1 MMKNKQIQSLKTL
14 PNYTMDLL
22 FIGGEKRVYDF
33 KPLMKRFDCFKSFLF
48 LNTLLSEIIF
58 YAEFI
63 HAIFFDRKDTY
74 ILAKRC
80 STTDFTSD
88 S

>member
-33 KPLMKRFDCFKSFLF
+33 KPLMKRFDCFKSFKDQKGLF
-48 LNTLLSEIIF
+48 EKAQIDVGGYGVIWGDELDIDANEL
-58 YAEFI
+58 FI
-63 HAIFFDRKDTY
+63 NGK
-74 ILAKRC
+74 KV
-80 STTDFTSD
+80 
-88 S
+88 